1 MLLRIQMAFHQ
12 VSFIFTN
19 LSSHTKAFFY
29 LRLKNSALEL
39 DGFSGGGERRGRE
52 RERERGAECHGKYTA
67 SVLVCASGPHSHASR
82 PTFTYTHTHP
92 RPFQVFILTY
102 FKILNK
108 GLFKSLSHNCFVYT
122 HISIYMATFVN
133 ISCQTNQ

>member
-52 RERERGAECHGKYTA
+52 REREREEQNAMENTQR
-67 SVLVCASGPHSHASR
+67 VCLFVR
-82 PTFTYTHTHP
+82 LDHTHMLP
-92 RPFQVFILTY
+92 DPHLRIHIHNHV
-102 FKILNK
+102 
-108 GLFKSLSHNCFVYT
+108 LFKFLF
-122 HISIYMATFVN
+122 
-133 ISCQTNQ
+133 